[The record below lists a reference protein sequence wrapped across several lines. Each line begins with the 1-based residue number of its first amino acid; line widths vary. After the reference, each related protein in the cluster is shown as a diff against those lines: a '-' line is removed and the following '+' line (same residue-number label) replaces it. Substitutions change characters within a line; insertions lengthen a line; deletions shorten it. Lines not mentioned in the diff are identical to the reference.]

1 VAVLMTPLIICQSAR
16 YVTKGAML
24 RLIAGIA
31 IKNTIPEERTAAA
44 ATHVYGVD
52 TNWYIDTVANISHH
66 RGAQKIEHM

>member
-1 VAVLMTPLIICQSAR
+1 
-16 YVTKGAML
+16 ML

-52 TNWYIDTVANISHH
+52 TNWYIDTGANISHH
-66 RGAQKIEHM
+66 RGAQKIEHT